1 MSMDIIYSHTNN
13 WYHADFARRLHADL
27 PAPLRATAR
36 LLNVVEWLDSELS
49 DHVVVVNW
57 EEAVREPQLGPR
69 VAELCARVARTP
81 RRTLLSAEC
90 VGTAWFELQFA
101 EGIAW
106 TEFIEVGWFG
116 YPLPEPYRT
125 LPYHVLGT
133 VATRAEHEQFRQLSV
148 ALEQLPAHGGHRPL
162 PWAFVGMRTPERIAF
177 ARELVRWQPNGL
189 LLLAEPGPARPG
201 SGRLT
206 GDGLERL
213 LHQARLYI
221 WRTQHAVPYFETFR
235 VHDALRCGA
244 LPVKIDPN
252 HADSFATVP
261 CVFPSLDAME
271 EALATSGWAGL
282 LAAMYAAALDRPA
295 LGDAFAA
302 IVAGPP
308 PASHAQPV

>member
-27 PAPLRATAR
+27 PEPLRATTR
-36 LLNVVEWLDSELS
+36 LLNVVEWLDSEPS

-57 EEAVREPQLGPR
+57 EEAVREPRLGPR
-69 VAELCARVARTP
+69 VAELCARVAHT

-90 VGTAWFELQFA
+90 VGTTWFELHFA

-106 TEFIEVGWFG
+106 TDFIEVGWFG
-116 YPLPEPYRT
+116 YPLPEPYCA

-133 VATRAEHEQFRQLSV
+133 VATRAEQEQFRRLSV
-148 ALEQLPAHGGHRPL
+148 ALEQLPAQGDHRPL

-221 WRTQHAVPYFETFR
+221 WRTQHSVPYFETFR

-244 LPVKIDPN
+244 LPVKIDPS

-261 CVFPSLDAME
+261 CVFPSLDAMK

-282 LAAMYAAALDRPA
+282 LAAMYAAALTRPA

-302 IVAGPP
+302 IVAGQP
-308 PASHAQPV
+308 PANHVQPV

>member
-1 MSMDIIYSHTNN
+1 MDIIYSHTNN

-27 PAPLRATAR
+27 PEPLRATTR
-36 LLNVVEWLDSELS
+36 LLNVVEWLDSEPS

-57 EEAVREPQLGPR
+57 EEAVREPRLGPR
-69 VAELCARVARTP
+69 VAELCARVAATP

-90 VGTAWFELQFA
+90 VGTTWFELHFA

-116 YPLPEPYRT
+116 YPLPEPYGA

-133 VATRAEHEQFRQLSV
+133 VATRAEQEQFRQLSS

-177 ARELVRWQPNGL
+177 ARELVRWQPDGL

-244 LPVKIDPN
+244 LPVKIDPG

-261 CVFPSLDAME
+261 CVFPSLDTMK
-271 EALATSGWAGL
+271 EALATSGWASL
-282 LAAMYAAALDRPA
+282 LAAMYAAALARPA

-308 PASHAQPV
+308 PASHVQPV